1 MEASNHSCE
10 MATTERGKLLF
21 LKACSSSRVPRKA
34 NRREGIASTRDCS
47 AAAPPSIQS
56 KQNPTEHQS
65 QQLNAILF
73 TTTTA
78 RHTDIGGVYELADAT
93 DGNDDKE
100 CDKDDKGKDDKS
112 HLVR

>member
-1 MEASNHSCE
+1 MFF
-10 MATTERGKLLF
+10 TDIIIFGKEYGSIRRSIQNCDE
-21 LKACSSSRVPRKA
+21 KSSREEEGMFSNERVGGFARKA

-56 KQNPTEHQS
+56 KQNPSEHQS

-78 RHTDIGGVYELADAT
+78 RHTDIANVYECAGFTDA
-93 DGNDDKE
+93 K
-100 CDKDDKGKDDKS
+100 
-112 HLVR
+112 V

>member
-1 MEASNHSCE
+1 MFSNE
-10 MATTERGKLLF
+10 GGLA
-21 LKACSSSRVPRKA
+21 RKA

-47 AAAPPSIQS
+47 APAPPSIQS